1 MKNKLL
7 KWYDSAGLVNESNR
21 EIIELGIDKAFSTMA
36 MWVFTIACA
45 GLMGDFLVGI
55 LFETGYIPFRRYAG
69 GYHAKTRKRC
79 SWLTYSST
87 FIFLLLVFVIPMN
100 RIIFSFV
107 VLLFLGIIYKRVP
120 LQSKNKPLNSVEK
133 KVYRRKALI
142 IAVFDTMA
150 FFVFLYLGIDIYA
163 KTIFFAMMLVVFGL
177 VCVNDNKFKY

>member
-1 MKNKLL
+1 
-7 KWYDSAGLVNESNR
+7 
-21 EIIELGIDKAFSTMA
+21 
-36 MWVFTIACA
+36 
-45 GLMGDFLVGI
+45 
-55 LFETGYIPFRRYAG
+55 
-69 GYHAKTRKRC
+69 
-79 SWLTYSST
+79 
-87 FIFLLLVFVIPMN
+87 MN

-177 VCVNDNKFKY
+177 VCD